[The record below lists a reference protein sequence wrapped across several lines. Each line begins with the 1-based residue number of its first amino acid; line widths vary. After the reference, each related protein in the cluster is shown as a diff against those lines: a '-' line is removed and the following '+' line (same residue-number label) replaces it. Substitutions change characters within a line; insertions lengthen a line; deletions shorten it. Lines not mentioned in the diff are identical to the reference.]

1 RCSRSLRAGL
11 LLLTW
16 AGLSTQES
24 ADLTPFHGFLPQNK
38 LRALLPPGDPHPNDI
53 YHRSRPKPE
62 PIPPGFEI
70 KYPDYKFTFDIPK
83 DPERP
88 VYIITEKSTEPVIRG
103 HHACDGHGH
112 RATSMLPTVAPP
124 TRPTARPPFRPTVA
138 PPARPTA
145 APRPA
150 APLRPPFGRPSPRP
164 APRPVT
170 PFSAFHRRP
179 VQLTSSATLS
189 RPTPTVFSK
198 PHRSP
203 QPPALLT
210 RSREPVSA
218 PPRQRATTRPVVAK
232 TPSTP
237 SLFDKLKKY
246 PPEQYRVF
254 PGGYARLSTYSS
266 LSG

>member
-1 RCSRSLRAGL
+1 MYPSLPVIYPSLASAHPSLQQPYSHQRSPSFPSTYPLCPLQRCSRSLRAGL

-88 VYIITEKSTEPVIRG
+88 VYIITEKSTEP
-103 HHACDGHGH
+103 
-112 RATSMLPTVAPP
+112 
-124 TRPTARPPFRPTVA
+124 
-138 PPARPTA
+138 
-145 APRPA
+145 
-150 APLRPPFGRPSPRP
+150 
-164 APRPVT
+164 
-170 PFSAFHRRP
+170 
-179 VQLTSSATLS
+179 
-189 RPTPTVFSK
+189 
-198 PHRSP
+198 
-203 QPPALLT
+203 
-210 RSREPVSA
+210 
-218 PPRQRATTRPVVAK
+218 RATTRPVVAK